1 MDSTMTG
8 YQSKKAAAKM
18 KLYNVPKRSQIV
30 LKDGTELH
38 FHHIDGAYSF
48 CTDVNNE
55 VYHISASEEV
65 RLKEKSSITFG

>member
-1 MDSTMTG
+1 MTG

-65 RLKEKSSITFG
+65 SLKEKSSVTFGQT